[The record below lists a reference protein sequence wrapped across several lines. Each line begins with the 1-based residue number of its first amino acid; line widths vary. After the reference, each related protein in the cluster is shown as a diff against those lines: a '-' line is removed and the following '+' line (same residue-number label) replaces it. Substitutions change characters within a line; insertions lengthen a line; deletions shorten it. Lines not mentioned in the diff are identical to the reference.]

1 MSGVL
6 TDLRVVVFFYRLGTI
21 CLKLPHTHL
30 LLSFA
35 YCFWCFVFL
44 EHHGTSLIDWPLPI
58 AHPKTKAANA
68 CESCEPGAWS
78 SQVRFRTLH
87 LTVCSAT
94 FHQRG
99 RKGSRKFPSSSSLK
113 TCQLGSSTSSKSS
126 CSITRIR
133 PDCAESKPKQPD
145 HRSQITARAKM
156 ATEEHTK
163 NTKDDQTG
171 QPSRSHLWWGSGCVW
186 GRIPDS

>member
-35 YCFWCFVFL
+35 CCFWCFVFL

-94 FHQRG
+94 FHQRRCCERLAPHG
-99 RKGSRKFPSSSSLK
+99 PSSEFK
-113 TCQLGSSTSSKSS
+113 
-126 CSITRIR
+126 CSIIIFT
-133 PDCAESKPKQPD
+133 SFKLN
-145 HRSQITARAKM
+145 M
-156 ATEEHTK
+156 F
-163 NTKDDQTG
+163 
-171 QPSRSHLWWGSGCVW
+171 HL
-186 GRIPDS
+186 I